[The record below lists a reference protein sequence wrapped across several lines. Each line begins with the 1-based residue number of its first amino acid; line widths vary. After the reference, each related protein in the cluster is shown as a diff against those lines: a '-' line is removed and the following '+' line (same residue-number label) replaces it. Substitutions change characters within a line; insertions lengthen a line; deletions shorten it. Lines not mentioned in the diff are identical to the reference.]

1 MTMPRETIFIVD
13 DEPANLALLYN
24 SLETGGFKVFVKT
37 NAESALEVIGQIQ
50 PDLILLDV
58 MLPDIDGFE
67 TCRRL
72 KADESTKDIPV
83 IFMTALSESVDE
95 VKGLELGAVD
105 YITKPFQVETVLA
118 RVKTHLTL
126 RNMQKTLEEKNAQLQ
141 KALATI
147 KTLKGWITIC
157 ANCKRVQV
165 NPECW
170 DQIETYIENHSE
182 ALFTH
187 GLCPECAEK
196 MYGEKEWY
204 KKMHGKK

>member
-1 MTMPRETIFIVD
+1 
-13 DEPANLALLYN
+13 
-24 SLETGGFKVFVKT
+24 
-37 NAESALEVIGQIQ
+37 
-50 PDLILLDV
+50 
-58 MLPDIDGFE
+58 
-67 TCRRL
+67 
-72 KADESTKDIPV
+72 
-83 IFMTALSESVDE
+83 MTALSESVDE